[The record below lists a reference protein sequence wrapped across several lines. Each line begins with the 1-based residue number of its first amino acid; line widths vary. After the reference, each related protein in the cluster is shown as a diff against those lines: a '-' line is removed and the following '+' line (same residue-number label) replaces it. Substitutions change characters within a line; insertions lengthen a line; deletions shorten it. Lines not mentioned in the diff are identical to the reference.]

1 MTGIGVH
8 GDDYT
13 EIIGMQNIGLTDFL
27 NPDPYKHTIQIL
39 GLPNFYT
46 YWWAYPVLGYEYQW
60 IYDFIKIFVHCLSIK
75 LIFVFAKDYFNSDRA
90 LLFSLLFVLYPLHDA
105 TTYWYMTLYYVTI
118 PAILLYAHSLI
129 RNDRYFLGFGLT
141 LIGSMWHYASPPY
154 VLGMAM
160 VFFFEKKFKKGILFL
175 IPGFIYLLY
184 YFWFKHSF
192 PDVERRISPEIEILS
207 FLKNFL
213 LQIVSFLEASLGPSY
228 WLKVFFSIQSLSIL
242 SLAFVLVI
250 FGCLLKFWNI
260 SSKNKINKP
269 LFISLIIVV
278 LLSFSMFAL
287 TGLYSHTA
295 FNLSNRTTIYGSLLL
310 AFLITTYITHKKIS
324 LIIITIIFIAPVFGL
339 SDHWKKW
346 NTNQKIIINNIT
358 HNEELKIT
366 DIDSTVVITGNN
378 YSKLGPFSHIEF
390 FSMPW
395 HVIALFENNTK
406 SKQVIALQ
414 NFTELDGEILIDK
427 KYGYT
432 YPLKNKIL
440 LYDSNNNSIREIS
453 MIELNQVIKKN
464 KKDIRHW
471 SQLTKDSV
479 IHKIIIWLSP
489 RLDYLFE

>member
-27 NPDPYKHTIQIL
+27 NPDPYNHTIQIL

-213 LQIVSFLEASLGPSY
+213 LQIFSFLEASLGPSY
-228 WLKVFFSIQSLSIL
+228 WLKVFYSIQSLSFISVAFIL
-242 SLAFVLVI
+242 LI
-250 FGCLLKFWNI
+250 FGYLFQNWNI
-260 SSKNKINKP
+260 SLAKKINKP
-269 LFISLIIVV
+269 LFFGLIFVV
-278 LLSFSMFAL
+278 FLSFSMFAL
-287 TGLYSHTA
+287 TGLYTHSA

-310 AFLITTYITHKKIS
+310 AFLITTYISNKRVS
-324 LIIITIIFIAPVFGL
+324 LIILTIVFIMPVFGL
-339 SDHWKKW
+339 SDHWKSW
-346 NTNQKIIINNIT
+346 NTHQKTIIENIQENQS
-358 HNEELKIT
+358 LK
-366 DIDSTVVITGNN
+366 DIDENSTIIVTGNL

-395 HVIALFENNTK
+395 NVNALFKNHTK
-406 SKQVIALQ
+406 SGKISPLAPYTSFK
-414 NFTELDGEILIDK
+414 NELLVDEKFDIN
-427 KYGYT
+427 YS
-432 YPLKNKIL
+432 LKNKIYV
-440 LYDSNNNSIREIS
+440 YDSIENSVKEINKS
-453 MIELNQVIKKN
+453 NIDELIKKQP
-464 KKDIRHW
+464 KVVRHW
-471 SQLTKDSV
+471 TQLAKNTWLQKSIV
-479 IHKIIIWLSP
+479 WLSP
-489 RLDYLFE
+489 RLSYLFK